1 MYTTIIHDNA
11 ILILILCDPCI
22 IPARIDPQDSKALD
36 QRSCPS
42 KITILSLALRRGAG
56 SSVEGDDGRL
66 GGDRGAIPRSASGA
80 DGRGTKCV
88 NVVAKIVVIE

>member
-1 MYTTIIHDNA
+1 M
-11 ILILILCDPCI
+11 
-22 IPARIDPQDSKALD
+22 
-36 QRSCPS
+36 
-42 KITILSLALRRGAG
+42 
-56 SSVEGDDGRL
+56 EGDDGRL